1 MRRNVTKYYLPH
13 SRVINKASY
22 FRSTIFGNRH
32 RNESIDFITP
42 LVQPYDY
49 HQPAVEHAYDV
60 ILKRRGG
67 CEIFVR
73 TYCGKTLN
81 DVMAMLNKPDFDNV
95 EILRIIDSE
104 TKDILWDKTVSEV

>member
-1 MRRNVTKYYLPH
+1 MPQKEHASKAEYVTQDQRQLPA
-13 SRVINKASY
+13 AS
-22 FRSTIFGNRH
+22 
-32 RNESIDFITP
+32 NESIDFMTP

-49 HQPAVEHAYDV
+49 HQPAAEHAYDV

-81 DVMAMLNKPDFDNV
+81 DVMAMLNKSDFDNV